1 MSDLTAILLSFG
13 WMVSAPPPQSV
24 EPFER
29 YLKSVPDPS
38 PHSVAVGFKL
48 KYTSARTGKQ
58 REPTHDEGRFVVSS
72 SELGVISVGT
82 NIEGHGVQ
90 LGEVPVSNGM
100 NWFSELSKPTR
111 MAPFIRSKPFF
122 LALVHHLPLKAIEP
136 VSPAN
141 GSPGDEILVFRLD
154 APRPDAKFWK
164 FESKAGEARVH
175 VRKDGSVVSL
185 RIVQAYA
192 GRLNPHFGL
201 YSLRRT
207 EEWTFGAGEN
217 GMEAS
222 RYRIHLTRQDWKESF
237 TAEADLVREER
248 P

>member
-1 MSDLTAILLSFG
+1 M
-13 WMVSAPPPQSV
+13 
-24 EPFER
+24 
-29 YLKSVPDPS
+29 
-38 PHSVAVGFKL
+38 
-48 KYTSARTGKQ
+48 KYTSVRKGKHL
-58 REPTHDEGRFVVSS
+58 EPTHVEGRLIVSNT
-72 SELGVISVGT
+72 EFDVISVGT
-82 NIEGHGVQ
+82 NVDGHGVQ

-100 NWFSELSKPTR
+100 IWISELSKPTR
-111 MAPFIRSKPFF
+111 LAPFVRSKPFF
-122 LALVHHLPLKAIEP
+122 LALISHLPLKAIEP
-136 VSPAN
+136 VSRAN
-141 GSPGDEILVFRLD
+141 GSPGDGVLVFRLD

-164 FESKAGEARVH
+164 FEPKEGEARVH

-201 YSLRRT
+201 YSLRRA

-222 RYRIHLTRQDWKESF
+222 RYQIHLTRRDWNESF
-237 TAEADLVREER
+237 TAEAEFLREER